1 MMPDATQQFKQ
12 KLREAFDSLHV
23 GQTFTCRRTFT
34 ESDVSLFIGVTGD
47 LNPYHQDEMFAS
59 ESWFKRRNIPGLLTA
74 SMATHIGGML
84 GFLATEMTFQY
95 LKPVYVGDTVTCV
108 VTVMEKD
115 VEKRQFFCA
124 VSYTNQDGVEVLK
137 GSFRGFPS
145 NVRLAK

>member
-1 MMPDATQQFKQ
+1 MPDATQEFKQ
-12 KLREAFDSLHV
+12 QLREAFDSLQV
-23 GQTFTCRRTFT
+23 GQIFTYRRTFT
-34 ESDVSLFIGVTGD
+34 EGDVALFIGVTGD
-47 LNPYHQDEMFAS
+47 LNPYHQDEMFAG

-74 SMATHIGGML
+74 SMATHIGGMM

-108 VTVMEKD
+108 CTIEEKD
-115 VEKRQFFCA
+115 EEKRRFFC
-124 VSYTNQDGVEVLK
+124 VVRYTNQDGAEVLK

>member
-12 KLREAFDSLHV
+12 QIREAFDSLQV
-23 GQTFTCRRTFT
+23 GQIFTYRRTFT
-34 ESDVSLFIGVTGD
+34 EGDVSLFIGVTGD

-74 SMATHIGGML
+74 SMATHIGGMM
-84 GFLATEMTFQY
+84 GFLATEMSFQY

-115 VEKRQFFCA
+115 EEKRQFFCA
-124 VSYTNQDGVEVLK
+124 VNYTNQHGMEVLK
-137 GSFRGFPS
+137 GSFHGFPS
-145 NVRLAK
+145 IVRLAK

>member
-12 KLREAFDSLHV
+12 QIREAFDSLQV
-23 GQTFTCRRTFT
+23 GQIFTYRRTFT
-34 ESDVSLFIGVTGD
+34 EGDVSLFIGVTGD

-59 ESWFKRRNIPGLLTA
+59 ESWFNRRNIPGLLTA
-74 SMATHIGGML
+74 SMATHIGGMM
-84 GFLATEMTFQY
+84 GFLATEMSFQY

-115 VEKRQFFCA
+115 EEKRQFSCA
-124 VSYTNQDGVEVLK
+124 VNYTNQHGMEVLK

-145 NVRLAK
+145 IVRLAK

>member
-1 MMPDATQQFKQ
+1 MPDATQQFKQ
-12 KLREAFDSLHV
+12 QLREAFDSLHV
-23 GQTFTCRRTFT
+23 GQAFTYRRTFT

-47 LNPYHQDEMFAS
+47 LNPYHQDETFAG

-95 LKPVYVGDTVTCV
+95 LKPVYVGDTVACV

-115 VEKRQFFCA
+115 VEKRQIFCA

>member
-1 MMPDATQQFKQ
+1 MPDATQQFKQ
-12 KLREAFDSLHV
+12 QLRNAFDSLQV
-23 GQTFTCRRTFT
+23 GQMFTYRRTFT
-34 ESDVSLFIGVTGD
+34 EGDVSLFIGVTGD
-47 LNPYHQDEMFAS
+47 LNPYHQDELFAG

-115 VEKRQFFCA
+115 EEKRQFFCA
-124 VSYTNQDGVEVLK
+124 VSYTNQDGAEVLK

-145 NVRLAK
+145 NVRLAR